1 MFRSLFKSCSQ
12 LPTRPL
18 RVTPNIRSRLALYS
32 MYSTLVKASTE
43 NGLGIT
49 DKAIKVIQG
58 NYTQIKRLI

>member
-1 MFRSLFKSCSQ
+1 MFRNLFKSCSQ
-12 LPTRPL
+12 LPTRPI

-49 DKAIKVIQG
+49 DKAIKVI
-58 NYTQIKRLI
+58 